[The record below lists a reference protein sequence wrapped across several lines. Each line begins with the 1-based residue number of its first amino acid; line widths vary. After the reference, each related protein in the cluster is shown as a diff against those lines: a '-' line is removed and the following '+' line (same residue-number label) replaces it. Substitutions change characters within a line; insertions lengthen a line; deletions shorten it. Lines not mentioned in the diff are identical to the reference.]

1 MVYPEFTGPWWT
13 GSNQKELTMLVIT
26 RNTTH
31 NTITIGDNIQ
41 IKVVQVKGNQV
52 RIAIDAP
59 KEVAIVREE
68 RRKYV

>member
-1 MVYPEFTGPWWT
+1 
-13 GSNQKELTMLVIT
+13 MLVIT

-41 IKVVQVKGNQV
+41 VKVIQVKGNQV

-59 KEVAIVREE
+59 NDVTILRDELSK
-68 RRKYV
+68 